1 MILCLNATRGS
12 VSWDNAGNP
21 LGMTDWTE
29 TWSYD
34 YDSNNRLVD
43 ATPPNPVPGQ
53 PAGGPYECDWVGNRL
68 RPPYGTGN
76 EMVYNKADQL
86 IRWPGM
92 HTYAYDGAGNLT
104 QVKNDSDAQVVRSYT
119 YHPSGL
125 LDTAIYRDKDG
136 NARTLSNTWDADSNR
151 VSFNANDAEY
161 ELIYDPTAG
170 IPAVIEESSGG
181 ISVYY
186 IREPGGELIARVHP
200 TDGIRYYHFDELG
213 STRLLTDGG
222 GNVTDR
228 YAYDAYGSLLSHD
241 RFEGSVN
248 QPYQYVG
255 QLGYY
260 THWMEP
266 DFELLQLGV
275 RFYDPEFGRF
285 TQRDPIRDGLTFYD
299 YATNPLLWVDPN
311 GMVALTAR
319 QWKIVNCHLRAL
331 CSCFSLPARGHDPG
345 YELLRDHF
353 CGLKDRRK
361 AYDYDPNYPEYAKNT
376 WSGPVWTGLTFG
388 KQLAA
393 VLNGCC
399 EYNELLSYILIH
411 EFMHFDD
418 EYWYTWIRSRGKEPL
433 YYRGEDPHM
442 YYNSVA
448 RYYLSTMKK
457 CVKDKIKQ
465 CCK

>member
-1 MILCLNATRGS
+1 MTYSYFANGWLKKVKSGANTIAEYIYDAVGNRVRIDFGNGTYTTYSYDSDPRYRVNSIAHYRAGTPAVELATISYATRDA
-12 VSWDNAGNP
+12 VGNP
-21 LGMTDWTE
+21 ESIVDWVG
-29 TWSYD
+29 TWSYG
-34 YDSNNRLVD
+34 YDANNRLD
-43 ATPPNPVPGQ
+43 WALVPDVVGGPAARAVPSQ
-53 PAGGPYECDWVGNRL
+53 PACGDYVYDWVGNRL

-92 HTYAYDGAGNLT
+92 HTYAYDGTGNLT
-104 QVKNDSDAQVVRSYT
+104 QVKNDSETQVVKS
-119 YHPSGL
+119 
-125 LDTAIYRDKDG
+125 
-136 NARTLSNTWDADSNR
+136 
-151 VSFNANDAEY
+151 
-161 ELIYDPTAG
+161 
-170 IPAVIEESSGG
+170 
-181 ISVYY
+181 
-186 IREPGGELIARVHP
+186 
-200 TDGIRYYHFDELG
+200 
-213 STRLLTDGG
+213 
-222 GNVTDR
+222 